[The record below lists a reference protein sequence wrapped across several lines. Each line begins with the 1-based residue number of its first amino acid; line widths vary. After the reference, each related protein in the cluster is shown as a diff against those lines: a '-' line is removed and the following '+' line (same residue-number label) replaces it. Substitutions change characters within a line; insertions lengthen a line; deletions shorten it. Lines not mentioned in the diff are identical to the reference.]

1 MNMRQLATAL
11 WHDTEGFLVTAEL
24 IILVTVLVL
33 GLFVGLNMLQSAA
46 VSELT
51 DVGDSLESLDQS
63 FQFPGLR
70 SLCVETESTSAQTA
84 GSAFTDSG
92 PSRVPEN
99 SGEPSVVPREL

>member
-1 MNMRQLATAL
+1 MSMRQLARAL
-11 WHDTEGFLVTAEL
+11 WRDTEGFLVTAEL

-51 DVGDSLESLDQS
+51 DVGDSLQSLDQS

-70 SLCVETESTSAQTA
+70 SLCVETESASAQTA

-92 PSRVPEN
+92 PSRVSRN
-99 SGEPSVVPREL
+99 AGESAVVPRDL